1 MAVFKTL
8 RTKQK
13 DYVFKYG
20 GNEKLK
26 EPARAVFARF
36 PLPDENFLRR
46 GEAERYSD
54 VDFGKLGKKDS
65 KEIEKLFG
73 VFIGSYITDM
83 AGGGLPAAFSR
94 VDVPAF
100 VRECVERFENL
111 WAEDAEGA
119 KKEIRSPDEFLTLPA
134 EAAYEIARDLYE
146 YAKGR
151 DKFTMGESGA

>member
-8 RTKQK
+8 KTKAK
-13 DYVFKYG
+13 EYVFKYG

-46 GEAERYSD
+46 GEAERYGD
-54 VDFGKLGKKDS
+54 VDFAKIGKKDN

-73 VFIGSYITDM
+73 VFITSYLDDM
-83 AGGGLPAAFSR
+83 AGGGLPAAFGR

-100 VRECVERFENL
+100 LRECVDHFERL
-111 WAEDAEGA
+111 WAEDPEGG
-119 KKEIRSPDEFLTLPA
+119 KREIRTAEEFLTLPV
-134 EAAYEIARDLYE
+134 EAVHEIARDLYA
-146 YAKGR
+146 YARER
-151 DKFTMGESGA
+151 DQFTMGE

>member
-8 RTKQK
+8 RTKAK
-13 DYVFKYG
+13 EYVFKYG

-46 GEAERYSD
+46 GEAERYGD
-54 VDFGKLGKKDS
+54 VDFGKIGKKDT

-73 VFIGSYITDM
+73 VFISSYLADM
-83 AGGGLPAAFSR
+83 TAGGMPAAFSR

-100 VRECVERFENL
+100 VRECVDHFENL
-111 WAEDAEGA
+111 CTEDAEGV
-119 KKEIRSPDEFLTLPA
+119 KKEIRSPDEFLSLPA
-134 EAAYEIARDLYE
+134 EAAHEIARDLYA
-146 YAKGR
+146 YAKER
-151 DKFTMGESGA
+151 DQFTMGE